1 MLKILLA
8 EDDRTMVSLLK
19 TLLSME
25 GFQVITLAGETSDI
39 LEIVRREKPAIVLMD
54 IFLGA
59 ENGIDI
65 LRKMRQMPDL
75 TKMKVVMSSGMNLRD
90 ECLAAG
96 ANDFLLKPYMPD
108 DLINILKSNS
118 SKTHSVGRTCEPPD
132 PDT

>member
-1 MLKILLA
+1 MVKVLLA

-19 TLLSME
+19 TLLGME

-75 TKMKVVMSSGMNLRD
+75 TKVKVVMSSGMNLRD

-118 SKTHSVGRTCEPPD
+118 SKTYPVGRTYEPPD
-132 PDT
+132 LDT

>member
-1 MLKILLA
+1 A
-8 EDDRTMVSLLK
+8 
-19 TLLSME
+19 
-25 GFQVITLAGETSDI
+25 TSDI
-39 LEIVRREKPAIVLMD
+39 LEIILREKPAIVLMD

-118 SKTHSVGRTCEPPD
+118 
-132 PDT
+132 

>member
-1 MLKILLA
+1 MLKVLLA

-25 GFQVITLAGETSDI
+25 GFQVITLAGATSDI

-59 ENGIDI
+59 ENGIDV
-65 LRKMRQMPDL
+65 LRKLRQMPDL
-75 TKMKVVMSSGMNLRD
+75 SKMKVIMSSGMNLRD

-108 DLINILKSNS
+108 DLLKMLKSNS
-118 SKTHSVGRTCEPPD
+118 
-132 PDT
+132 